1 MSSISCKIRG
11 VRDPRTRKNPVT
23 NNFRKPEPQVA
34 NPYFDD
40 GTRIVRIIGCDYKL
54 SESEITD
61 WLTQFGEVI
70 SEITEE
76 QFNNG
81 EALDEDVEKMP
92 PVGNGTYIVTMKL
105 RKDLPNWVPM
115 YGRRVRFEYR
125 GIKKQ
130 CSGCYGPHIKK
141 FCKYDWMSMEE
152 YK

>member
-1 MSSISCKIRG
+1 MRNVIRKKLNRHFVTQIDIISDIHSK
-11 VRDPRTRKNPVT
+11 
-23 NNFRKPEPQVA
+23 
-34 NPYFDD
+34 
-40 GTRIVRIIGCDYKL
+40 
-54 SESEITD
+54 
-61 WLTQFGEVI
+61 WLTVIQTQFGEVI